1 MMNWNPVLSSIG
13 YSVLGLLI
21 LCVGFWAVDK
31 ITPGHIWDEIIHK
44 QNVALAVL
52 AAGFAVALGLIIASA
67 IH

>member
-1 MMNWNPVLSSIG
+1 MNWMPVLQSVSYSI
-13 YSVLGLLI
+13 LGLVV
-21 LCVGFWAVDK
+21 LCLGFYVVDK
-31 ITPGHIWDEIIHK
+31 ITPGSLWEEIIHK